1 MPHVQVSYVSTR
13 LTVHDGGRFWMTALP
28 DWMDLPDGLGAQEYE
43 ALPEDI
49 CRRIEIVDGAIVVN
63 AAPRRQHQD
72 ICRRLANVLE
82 SACRPAL
89 AVSMDVD
96 LRLRDIPL
104 LNRRPDVVVYDVSIP
119 DEEMLR
125 PQHCVLVVEVMSP
138 GSVTS
143 DQTDKPAEYAAAGI
157 RHYWRVEHDV
167 PESRLSVFSYRLDP
181 TTGTYASAGV
191 HTGKMIVTDPVSV
204 TIDLGAVQGIP

>member
-1 MPHVQVSYVSTR
+1 MV
-13 LTVHDGGRFWMTALP
+13 LMTALP
-28 DWMDLPDGLGAQEYE
+28 DWMDLPNGLSAQDYE
-43 ALPEDI
+43 ALPEEI
-49 CRRIEIVDGAIVVN
+49 CRRIEIVDGAVIVN

-72 ICRRLANVLE
+72 ICRRLANALE
-82 SACRPAL
+82 AACGPAL

-104 LNRRPDVVVYDVSIP
+104 LNRRPDAVVYDASLP
-119 DEEMLR
+119 DDAVLR

-138 GSVTS
+138 GSVTT

-157 RHYWRVEHDV
+157 RHYWRVEHD
-167 PESRLSVFSYRLDP
+167 PAESVLSVFCYRLDP

-191 HTGKMIVTDPVSV
+191 HSGKMTVTDPVSV
-204 TIDLGAVQGIP
+204 TVDLTVLL